1 MEHLKDINVKKYF
14 MCLLEFNLENDII
27 NKWKSFVLVCIFVYF
42 SVKQK
47 LRISAL
53 YKEVQRSL

>member
-1 MEHLKDINVKKYF
+1 MEHLKDTNVKKYF
-14 MCLLEFNLENDII
+14 MCLLEFLLENDII
-27 NKWKSFVLVCIFVYF
+27 NKWKSFVLVCIFVYC

-53 YKEVQRSL
+53 YKEVQCSL